1 MIYFFTNTNMPK
13 NVIIQI
19 NLIVTICGYNNHIFL
34 SWYFVI
40 LYIVFDIKLQHFSP
54 VLMMTHISRFGQMF
68 HSFGWGR
75 PPLQHSPTLPLRLDG
90 ILQLRAAAPG
100 PGALPAQSAGP
111 QGASV
116 TCQRVRRGG
125 RRHRHRAVLRTAAI
139 QFRLPVPGLPVTGS
153 SGVQRAGR
161 RRLLHGCEEKNP
173 RRGNQVREWLHVL
186 RRGVKRIL

>member
-1 MIYFFTNTNMPK
+1 MGITIIFFFHDFFCLFCFF
-13 NVIIQI
+13 II
-19 NLIVTICGYNNHIFL
+19 F
-34 SWYFVI
+34 

-68 HSFGWGR
+68 HSCGGGR
-75 PPLQHSPTLPLRLDG
+75 PPLQHPFTLPLRLDG
-90 ILQLRAAAPG
+90 LLQLRAAAPG

-111 QGASV
+111 QGAPV

-125 RRHRHRAVLRTAAI
+125 RRHQYRHRAVLRTAAI
-139 QFRLPVPGLPVTGS
+139 NFWLPVPRLPVTGS

-173 RRGNQVREWLHVL
+173 RRGNQVRE
-186 RRGVKRIL
+186 